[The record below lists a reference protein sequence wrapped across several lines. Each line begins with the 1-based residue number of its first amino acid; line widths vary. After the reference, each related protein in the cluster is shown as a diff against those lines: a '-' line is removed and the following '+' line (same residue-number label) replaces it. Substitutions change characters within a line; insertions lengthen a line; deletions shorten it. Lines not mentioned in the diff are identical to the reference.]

1 MIKENAKNIKI
12 IFFSTLLINSCFLL
26 FLKISPQ
33 FFIFFNFLP
42 IFLVGLIV
50 PIKIS
55 IISYLFA
62 ITSIYFTTNIFWTN
76 PDETLPKTF
85 NFFVFSIFFLGISY
99 ISILNFFNKKRLGSI
114 GDVISF
120 YILISSIFLMIVFK
134 FYFTEINIDL
144 LLNEIKKIYFS
155 QIEDQEKQIHEKI
168 DLILNFFLKIIPSIN
183 ITFILTLTL
192 INFHLAEKIIKSLK
206 LNSNSKLSYSNFKI
220 PNWYLYILIVFFLAS
235 FINESFEVFFLNLFI
250 VYSFAFILDGILIF
264 LKFFE
269 KINLNNFLK
278 YLLLFLLFIF
288 FSYLLLIVLFIF
300 GLNKKLR
307 EVFKNFNISGG

>member
-206 LNSNSKLSYSNFKI
+206 LKSNRKLSYSNFKI

>member
-62 ITSIYFTTNIFWTN
+62 VTSIYFTTNIFWTN